1 MKTLKYAALTLAL
14 AMNLSPLAARDGKHE
29 YSLNFTGGMTVPLS
43 APRGGMDG
51 DDFNVK
57 FGASYAHNFTGRIA
71 VVTGLEYANYSGS
84 ISYSLLRD
92 SYTEIDH
99 RVNPSSQARYEY
111 SISKYREQPTI
122 SLLSVPVMFRY
133 TTELNDYSKLYFAG
147 GCKIAFPVSTRT
159 KISGK
164 LASWA
169 HFDHE
174 NVDYSDLPEHN
185 MYNGFEIG
193 ARTSGID
200 VKPAALLSLES
211 GLRFSIGR
219 VFVYTALNLDCSL
232 NDLKRTNGKHS
243 VSFGSSGM
251 KNESLLNTSFTG
263 KLKIYSLGLKIGL
276 GILR

>member
-14 AMNLSPLAARDGKHE
+14 AMNLSPLVARDGKHE
-29 YSLNFTGGMTVPLS
+29 YSLHVTGGMTVPLS
-43 APRGGMDG
+43 GPQGGMDG

-57 FGASYAHNFTGRIA
+57 AGAGYAHNFTRRIA
-71 VVTGLEYANYSGS
+71 VVTGLEYANYSGG

-92 SYTEIDH
+92 SYTAIDH
-99 RVNPSSQARYEY
+99 QVDPPSKAHYEY
-111 SISKYREQPTI
+111 KISKYRERQTI
-122 SLLSVPVMFRY
+122 SLVSVPVMFRY
-133 TTELNDYSKLYFAG
+133 KTELNGYADLYFAG

-164 LASWA
+164 LVSWV

-174 NVDYSDLPEHN
+174 NVDYSDLPEHD

-193 ARTSGID
+193 TTANGD

-219 VFVYTALNLDCSL
+219 VLIYTALNFDCSL
-232 NDLKRTNGKHS
+232 NDLKRTDGKHS
-243 VSFGSSGM
+243 VNFGPSGM
-251 KNESLLNTSFTG
+251 LSESLLNTSFTN
-263 KLKIYSLGLKIGL
+263 KLKIYSFGLKLGL
-276 GILR
+276 GIM